1 MEETDNC
8 AQECSNTNGSF
19 VCTCSTGYMLDVDG
33 RSCKCGGMFYEAS
46 GSFSTPGWPIR
57 YPQENFECEW
67 MIDLPDPEATIE
79 FTIDDTAYG
88 INGRAPCP
96 TDYITFL
103 DGMDENAPSLHKLC
117 KFDMPPPF
125 TTTSSQARVV
135 FAGSIKPR
143 RPKSRVGVHVMYNMV
158 MPATVASPNTSTT
171 NSATET
177 PSASVP
183 DATTSETQSPTE
195 TVTHENTEATDDTQ
209 SPLTTVEPVDTLPP
223 VSSESSP
230 PVGTETP
237 STSVPDATTSET
249 QSPTETVT
257 HENTEATDDA
267 QPPVTTEALVDT
279 RPPVS
284 TDTSPPVSTE
294 TSSPVTTGETHT
306 PVETTEPIDTQEPD
320 SLTTLPVA
328 PIVTTNLPVSI
339 DECATNN
346 GGCEQLCVDTPE
358 SYYCEC
364 ESGYELD
371 SDEHTCNVVC
381 GGILTERTGS
391 FQTPGWPNGYP
402 QKDFVCEWRV
412 TQPVRRLIW
421 FGIDGNFG
429 IDGEAPCTTDYLQF
443 FNGADQTNPEGDK
456 FCSARPRSSNLFVTN
471 TDATVVFRG
480 TTNSNRPID
489 RIGVKVTYMTLL
501 AF

>member
-1 MEETDNC
+1 MEETDDC
-8 AQECSNTNGSF
+8 AQGCSNTNGSF
-19 VCTCSTGYMLDVDG
+19 VCTCGTGYMLDVDG
-33 RSCKCGGMFYEAS
+33 HSCKCGGMFYEAS

-88 INGRAPCP
+88 INGRVPCP

-103 DGMDENAPSLHKLC
+103 DGMDENSPSLHKLC

-158 MPATVASPNTSTT
+158 MPATVASPNSSTT
-171 NSATET
+171 ISATET

-209 SPLTTVEPVDTLPP
+209 S
-223 VSSESSP
+223 
-230 PVGTETP
+230 
-237 STSVPDATTSET
+237 
-249 QSPTETVT
+249 
-257 HENTEATDDA
+257 
-267 QPPVTTEALVDT
+267 PVTTEALVDT

-421 FGIDGNFG
+421 FGIDSNFG

-443 FNGADQTNPEGDK
+443 FNGADQTNPVGDK
-456 FCSARPRSSNLFVTN
+456 FCSARPRSSNVFVTN

-480 TTNSNRPID
+480 TKNSNRPIN